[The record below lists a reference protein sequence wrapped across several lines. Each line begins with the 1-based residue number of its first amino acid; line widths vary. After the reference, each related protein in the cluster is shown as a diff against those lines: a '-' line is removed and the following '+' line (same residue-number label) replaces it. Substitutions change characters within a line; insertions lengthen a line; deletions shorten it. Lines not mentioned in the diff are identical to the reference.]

1 LQENEPII
9 KITNIVDLKLEELVK
24 WSIWECFNEDP
35 IEGWMTEMQPSV
47 SLLDT
52 PVREPQK
59 VDSPETK
66 NITED

>member
-1 LQENEPII
+1 
-9 KITNIVDLKLEELVK
+9 VDLKLEELVK

-47 SLLDT
+47 SLIDT